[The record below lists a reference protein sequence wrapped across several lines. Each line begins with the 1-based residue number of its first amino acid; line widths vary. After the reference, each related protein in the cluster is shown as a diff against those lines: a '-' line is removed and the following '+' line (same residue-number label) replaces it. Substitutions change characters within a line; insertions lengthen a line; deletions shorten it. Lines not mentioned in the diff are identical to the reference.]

1 MDGNGEGRVGE
12 KGRWEVRVGRIEEGL
27 GRKRLRE
34 KVGDLKMEKGRRRGR
49 RMHWTFSLHSIEL
62 LNLKL
67 IIKNEK
73 YKYYITKTKCRE
85 IFLRLFII
93 ANVFFFVQISIIN

>member
-73 YKYYITKTKCRE
+73 YKYYITKTVSRNFFTSFHHCQR
-85 IFLRLFII
+85 IFFR
-93 ANVFFFVQISIIN
+93 ANLNN